1 MRARWP
7 LVALAALAAVLF
19 AGLGVWQVERRAWKL
34 ALIDR
39 VEARLVAAP
48 VVAPRT
54 ASDADSYTRVRAA
67 GRWVP
72 RAPAYVQAVTDL
84 GPGFWVVAPL
94 TTDRAT
100 ILVNRGFVPA
110 GMRVAPATGPAIVTG
125 LLRVTEPGGA
135 FLRRNDPR
143 ADRWFSR
150 DVAAIAAARRLGAV
164 APYFIDADARTSSQW
179 PRGGLTMVRFR
190 NNHLVYALTWFALSA
205 MTAWFAWRLARGP
218 RA

>member
-1 MRARWP
+1 MRARWL
-7 LVALAALAAVLF
+7 LVASIALAAVLL

-34 ALIDR
+34 ALIAR
-39 VEARLVAAP
+39 VEARLAAPPVAAP
-48 VVAPRT
+48 AT
-54 ASDADSYTRVRAA
+54 ASADDAYTRIRAT

-72 RAPAYVQAVTDL
+72 RAPVYVQAVTDL

-94 TTDRAT
+94 ATERGT

-110 GMRVAPATGPAIVTG
+110 ATRVAAPQGGATVTG

-150 DVAAIAAARRLGAV
+150 DVAAIARARGLGRV
-164 APYFIDADARTSSQW
+164 APYFIDADAATSPGW
-179 PRGGLTMVRFR
+179 PRGGLTVVHFR
-190 NNHLVYALTWFALSA
+190 NSHLVYALTWFALSA
-205 MTAWFAWRLARGP
+205 MAAWFAWRLLGMR